1 MGPKNRP
8 NALAITSVY
17 LDRPVT
23 RRELL
28 TIRRR
33 GPISNVLLLL
43 VNLLLF
49 LIFGNFGFLFAMV
62 MDLPLVSWNSKEFS
76 IPTEK
81 AGEEVEAPKDKDKLT
96 V

>member
-8 NALAITSVY
+8 NALAITSV
-17 LDRPVT
+17 
-23 RRELL
+23 
-28 TIRRR
+28 
-33 GPISNVLLLL
+33 GPISNVLSLL

-49 LIFGNFGFLFAMV
+49 LISRNFWFLFAMV
-62 MDLPLVSWNSKEFS
+62 MDLLLVSWNSKEFS

-81 AGEEVEAPKDKDKLT
+81 AGEEVEAPKDKEKLT